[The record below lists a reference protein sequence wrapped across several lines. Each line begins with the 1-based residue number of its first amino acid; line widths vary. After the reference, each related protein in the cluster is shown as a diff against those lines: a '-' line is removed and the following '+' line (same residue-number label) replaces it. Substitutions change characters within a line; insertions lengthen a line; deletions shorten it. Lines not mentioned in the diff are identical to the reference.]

1 MAPTTPPLDF
11 DHEKGFEI
19 PTKNKEAIRELH
31 GFGKVPAAA
40 LQIRYK
46 LGESTIR
53 RILNY
58 DAPERARPSRT
69 GRPQLLTDRR
79 VDEIIEYCAESWEH
93 RILKYSV
100 LIEELNLPC
109 TPEHLQ
115 VRLSQ
120 RGYFRCTACQK
131 PFLTA
136 AQVIGRFLWA
146 ITHIFWHEE

>member
-1 MAPTTPPLDF
+1 MAPTTPPLHF

-31 GFGKVPAAA
+31 GFGKVPVAA
-40 LQIRYK
+40 LQIRYR

-58 DAPERARPSRT
+58 DVPERARPSRT
-69 GRPQLLTDRR
+69 GRPQVLTDRR
-79 VDEIIEYCAESWEH
+79 VDEIIEYYAESWEH

-100 LIEELNLPC
+100 LIKELKLPC

-115 VRLSQ
+115 VWL
-120 RGYFRCTACQK
+120 K
-131 PFLTA
+131 
-136 AQVIGRFLWA
+136 
-146 ITHIFWHEE
+146 